1 MIADCKMSLLFVLSS
16 FLLLCTRYSQSKPP
30 NQLTQMPTKTTQ
42 GKVTMAKVF
51 KTIIWPRKRQL
62 LIGLVLIVIS
72 RLAGLVL
79 PGASKYL
86 VDDVIPSNDF
96 ELLKWLIIAV
106 VLAVVVQSVTSFA
119 LTQILSVEAQ
129 NLISKLRA
137 QVQAHIIRLPIR
149 FFDSAKT
156 GELVSRVMTDVEGV
170 RNLVGTG
177 LAQMV
182 GGVLTSV
189 ICLVLLIMISPL
201 LTLYVLV
208 PVAVF
213 GLISLKAF
221 GKIRPIFR
229 ERGVINAEVTGR
241 LTETLGGIR
250 VIKGFN
256 AEKQEIRPFEEGV
269 NRLFLN
275 VKSSLTATSFVTS
288 AATLLL
294 GLASAGIMGIGGYMI
309 MEEDL
314 TFGDFLAFTLLLGFM
329 IAPILQM
336 SNIGSQLTEAFAGLD
351 RTEELM
357 NLPLEEDPTKRNMVL
372 PDIRGEIKFEDVSFS
387 YEEGKKIIRNINFL
401 APAGSVTALVGS
413 SGSGKTTISGLVAS
427 FLNPDSGKVTVDGI
441 DLQQISLDSY
451 RSQLGVVLQD
461 DFLFEGT
468 IRENILF
475 SRPDASA
482 QLVDN
487 AVRAAYVS
495 EFTDKFELG
504 LNTMIGER
512 GVKLSGGQRQR
523 LAIARAILA
532 DPKILILD
540 EATSSLD
547 AESEHYIQASLKELL
562 KGRTTFVIAHRL
574 STIRQADQIL
584 IIEQGEIVER
594 GKHEDLIAQQG
605 RYYDLYTYQ
614 ARI

>member
-1 MIADCKMSLLFVLSS
+1 MKEKKATKGISLS
-16 FLLLCTRYSQSKPP
+16 
-30 NQLTQMPTKTTQ
+30 
-42 GKVTMAKVF
+42 KVF
-51 KTIIWPRKRQL
+51 KTIIWPRKKQIF
-62 LIGLVLIVIS
+62 IGLGLIVIS
-72 RLAGLVL
+72 RFSGLVL
-79 PGASKYL
+79 PWASKYL
-86 VDDVIPSNDF
+86 IDDVIPSDDF

-106 VLAVVVQSVTSFA
+106 AVAVTIQAVTSFA

-129 NLISKLRA
+129 HLIAKLRA
-137 QVQAHIIRLPIR
+137 RVQGHILKLPIR

-182 GGVLTSV
+182 GGVLTSLV
-189 ICLVLLIMISPL
+189 CLVLLITISPM
-201 LTLYVLV
+201 LTLYVLL
-208 PVAVF
+208 PVGIF

-229 ERGVINAEVTGR
+229 ERGKINAEVTGR

-256 AEKQEIRPFEEGV
+256 AESQEIKTFEEGV

-288 AATLLL
+288 SATFLL

-309 MEEDL
+309 MDDTL
-314 TFGDFLAFTLLLGFM
+314 TFGDFVAFTLLLGFM
-329 IAPILQM
+329 IAPIVQM

-357 NLPLEEDPTKRNMVL
+357 NLPLEEDPGKRNILL
-372 PDIRGEIKFEDVSFS
+372 PSIKGEVVFENVSFG
-387 YEEGKKIIRNINFL
+387 YEEGKTVVQNISFKA
-401 APAGSVTALVGS
+401 APGTVTALVGS

-427 FLNPDSGKVTVDGI
+427 FLVPNEGQVLVDGH
-441 DLQQISLDSY
+441 DLSLVNLESY

-461 DFLFEGT
+461 DFLFEGS
-468 IRENILF
+468 IRQNILF
-475 SRPDASA
+475 PRPDAGEERLMA
-482 QLVDN
+482 
-487 AVRAAYVS
+487 AVKAAYVD
-495 EFTDKFELG
+495 EFSDRFESG
-504 LNTMIGER
+504 LDTLIGER

-532 DPKILILD
+532 DPRILILD
-540 EATSSLD
+540 EATSNLD
-547 AESEHYIQASLKELL
+547 AESENFIQASLKHLM

-574 STIRQADQIL
+574 STIRQADEIL
-584 IIEQGEIVER
+584 VIEKGKIVEK
-594 GKHEDLIAQQG
+594 GKHETLIQEKG
-605 RYYDLYTYQ
+605 RYFDLYTYQ